1 MENLFDLDN
10 DFTEEEEDVF
20 TTGVQQGKVTM
31 LVAKTGQGK
40 SRIIT
45 NPLPTLEEGLIAKY
59 KAGVPVAILMKV
71 YGLSTGRLYDILRT
85 NNVELRGSSN
95 HVGSTKPAN
104 ILKKAITKDGY
115 IFTSD
120 LADRYGLTSGQVRS
134 YCLVLEDQGYK
145 FSRIQRGQRDAR
157 IFNNKDIEI
166 LDRMTEE
173 LRVHSMV
180 ESAVLALY
188 NHDVQ
193 PPKVDVKIEGE
204 TLFINIAR
212 TPNWT
217 AEEINVTINL
227 SEEE

>member
-1 MENLFDLDN
+1 MSNLFDFDK
-10 DFTEEEEDVF
+10 DFSEEEESVF
-20 TTGVQQGKVTM
+20 TTGVQQGKIT
-31 LVAKTGQGK
+31 LVAAKTGQGK
-40 SRIIT
+40 SRILT
-45 NPLPTLEEGLIAKY
+45 NSLPTLEEGLIAKY
-59 KAGVPVAILMKV
+59 KAGVPVAVLMQV

-85 NNVELRGSSN
+85 NNVELRGSS

-104 ILKKAITKDGY
+104 LFKKAITKDGY

-134 YCLVLEDQGYK
+134 YCLVLEDQGYQ
-145 FSRIQRGQRDAR
+145 FNRIQRGQRDAR

-166 LDRMTEE
+166 LDKMIEE
-173 LRVHSMV
+173 LRIHSMV